1 MFCQNCAAPVDEK
14 ANYCSVCGYAL
25 RGQTGEK
32 STKKPHA
39 APKWFKWL
47 LGIVLFAGICG
58 FVLAATAEDFTDT
71 VYDQLRALKKNK
83 ITEAY
88 YSFTSKEFQS
98 ATTLE
103 QFKAF
108 LAAYPI
114 LLNTKGIRFIDKTS
128 SDHQGTLEA
137 FLTNNEGHEVKAVY
151 RTIKEGDK
159 WKILSISL
167 EDGPFNHPNSL
178 VADASPSNLG
188 DSKPLEFSQFVIGT
202 DVDEEG
208 RVSVNQNSFPAAA
221 QELYLNLYITNG
233 SKDTPVEVNLEHLD
247 SHSKIIPIRT
257 KLTTDGHTIL
267 TFVFSP
273 PPVGWPKGNY
283 EVSASTPA
291 GTENHLNFKI
301 E

>member
-1 MFCQNCAAPVDEK
+1 MFCQNCAAPIDEK
-14 ANYCSVCGYAL
+14 ANYCSACGYAL
-25 RGQTGEK
+25 RGQAGQK
-32 STKKPHA
+32 HAGKPHA

-47 LGIVLFAGICG
+47 LGLVLFAGVCG

-88 YSFTSKEFQS
+88 YSFTSKEFQA
-98 ATTLE
+98 ATSLE

-128 SDHQGTLEA
+128 SEHLGTLEA
-137 FLTNNEGHEVKAVY
+137 FLANNEDHEVKAIY
-151 RTIKEGDK
+151 RIIREGDK

-167 EDGPFNHPNSL
+167 EDGPFSYPSSSPT
-178 VADASPSNLG
+178 DASAKDQSEA
-188 DSKPLEFSQFVIGT
+188 KPLEFSQFVIGT

-208 RVSVNQNSFPAAA
+208 RVTINQNAFPATA
-221 QELYLNLYITNG
+221 QELYLNLYIVNG
-233 SKDTPVEVNLEHLD
+233 TKDAPIEVNLEHLD

-283 EVSASTPA
+283 QLSASTPA
-291 GTENHLNFKI
+291 GAQNHLNFKI